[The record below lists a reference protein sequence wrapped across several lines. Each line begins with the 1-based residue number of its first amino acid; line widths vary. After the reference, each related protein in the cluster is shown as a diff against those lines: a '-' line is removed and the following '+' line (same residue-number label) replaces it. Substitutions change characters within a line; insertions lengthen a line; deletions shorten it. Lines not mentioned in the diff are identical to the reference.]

1 MNPQTAAFQH
11 PTNIQ
16 TPMSPTS
23 PITSSELEF
32 VNKRVLVTGG
42 TKGMGR
48 AIAQRFAD
56 AGARVMTTAR
66 SAPDEA
72 LTFATLVTADIST
85 AAGAA
90 RVIEEVQSQLGGVD
104 ILINNVGGSASPAGG
119 FLALTDEHWLAE
131 LNTNLMS
138 AVRLDRAL
146 VPGMIAR
153 GSGVVI
159 HISSIQ
165 RSSPLPESTTAYA
178 AAKAALTT
186 YSKALSKEL
195 GPQGIRVNT
204 LSPGF
209 IMTEAVD
216 AFIHKLSAAAGDD
229 RQTTMQ
235 KVIHGIGGIPLGQPG
250 RPQDI
255 AETVAFLASDRA
267 AFIHGTEIV
276 VDGGSIP
283 TV

>member
-1 MNPQTAAFQH
+1 MN
-11 PTNIQ
+11 
-16 TPMSPTS
+16 STS
-23 PITSSELEF
+23 HNNTSELEF
-32 VNKRVLVTGG
+32 ANKRVLVTGG

-48 AIAQRFAD
+48 AIAQHFAN

-72 LTFATLVTADIST
+72 VSFATLVTADIST

-90 RVIEEVQSQLGGVD
+90 RVVEEVHAQFGGVD

-119 FLALTDEHWLAE
+119 FQALTDEHWMAE

-146 VPGMIAR
+146 IPGMIER
-153 GSGVVI
+153 RSSVII

-165 RSSPLPESTTAYA
+165 RRSPLPDSTIAYA
-178 AAKAALTT
+178 AAKAALTN
-186 YSKALSKEL
+186 YSKGMSKQL
-195 GPQGIRVNT
+195 GPQGIRVNA
-204 LSPGF
+204 LAPGF
-209 IMTEAVD
+209 IMTEAAA
-216 AFIHKLSAAAGDD
+216 AFVNMLAAAAGDD
-229 RQTTMQ
+229 CQTALQ
-235 KVIHGIGGIPLGQPG
+235 KVISGIGGIPLGQPG

-255 AETVAFLASDRA
+255 AEIVAFLASDRA

>member
-1 MNPQTAAFQH
+1 MNP
-11 PTNIQ
+11 
-16 TPMSPTS
+16 TS
-23 PITSSELEF
+23 HNTSSELEF

-90 RVIEEVQSQLGGVD
+90 RVIDAVNAQFGGVD
-104 ILINNVGGSASPAGG
+104 ILINNVGGSSSPAGG
-119 FLALTDEHWLAE
+119 FQALTDEHWMTE
-131 LNTNLMS
+131 LSANLMS

-153 GSGVVI
+153 GTGVII

-165 RSSPLPESTTAYA
+165 RLSPLPESTIAYA
-178 AAKAALTT
+178 AAKAALTN
-186 YSKALSKEL
+186 YSKGLSKEL
-195 GPQGIRVNT
+195 GPQGIRVNS
-204 LSPGF
+204 LAPGF
-209 IMTEAVD
+209 ILTEAAD
-216 AFIHKLSAAAGDD
+216 AFVNMLAESAGED
-229 RQTTMQ
+229 RHTALG

-255 AETVAFLASDRA
+255 AETVAFLASNRA
-267 AFIHGTEIV
+267 AFIHGAEIV

>member
-1 MNPQTAAFQH
+1 MNTPLSNTA
-11 PTNIQ
+11 
-16 TPMSPTS
+16 
-23 PITSSELEF
+23 SELEF
-32 VNKRVLVTGG
+32 ANKRVLVTGG

-48 AIAQRFAD
+48 AIAQRFAK
-56 AGARVMTTAR
+56 AGARVMITAR
-66 SAPDEA
+66 SAPNEA
-72 LTFATLVTADIST
+72 LTFATLVTADTST

-90 RVIEEVQSQLGGVD
+90 RVIEEVNAQLGGVD
-104 ILINNVGGSASPAGG
+104 ILINNVGGSSSPAGG
-119 FLALTDEHWLAE
+119 FQALTDEHWMAE
-131 LNTNLMS
+131 LNANLMS

-146 VPGMIAR
+146 VPGMLER

-165 RSSPLPESTTAYA
+165 RLSPLPESTIAYA
-178 AAKAALTT
+178 AAKAALSN
-186 YSKALSKEL
+186 YSKGLSKEL
-195 GPQGIRVNT
+195 GPKGIRVNS

-209 IMTEAVD
+209 IMTEAAE
-216 AFIHKLSAAAGDD
+216 AFVSMLAEAAGED
-229 RQTTMQ
+229 RETALQ
-235 KVIHGIGGIPLGQPG
+235 KVIAGIGGIPLGQPG

-267 AFIHGTEIV
+267 AYIHGTEVV

>member
-1 MNPQTAAFQH
+1 MNT
-11 PTNIQ
+11 
-16 TPMSPTS
+16 TS
-23 PITSSELEF
+23 FKPSSDLGF
-32 VNKRVLVTGG
+32 TNKRVLVTGG

-72 LTFATLVTADIST
+72 LLFATLVTADIST

-90 RVIEEVQSQLGGVD
+90 KVSEEVHAQFGGVD

-119 FLALTDEHWLAE
+119 FQALTDEHWLAE
-131 LNTNLMS
+131 LNSNLMS
-138 AVRLDRAL
+138 AVRLDRSL
-146 VPGMIAR
+146 VLGMIAR

-165 RSSPLPESTTAYA
+165 RLSPLPESTIAYA
-178 AAKAALTT
+178 AAKAALSN
-186 YSKALSKEL
+186 YSKSLSKEL
-195 GPQGIRVNT
+195 GPKGIRVNS
-204 LSPGF
+204 LAPGF
-209 IMTEAVD
+209 ILTEAAD
-216 AFIHKLSAAAGDD
+216 TFINRLAEAANES
-229 RQTTMQ
+229 RQTALQ
-235 KVIHGIGGIPLGQPG
+235 KVIAGIGGIPLGQPG

>member
-1 MNPQTAAFQH
+1 M
-11 PTNIQ
+11 IS
-16 TPMSPTS
+16 TPSNTS
-23 PITSSELEF
+23 AELEF
-32 VNKRVLVTGG
+32 INKRVLVTGG
-42 TKGMGR
+42 TKGMGL

-90 RVIEEVQSQLGGVD
+90 RVIEAVNVQLGGVD
-104 ILINNVGGSASPAGG
+104 ILINNVGGSSSPAGG
-119 FLALTDEHWLAE
+119 FQALTDEHWLTE
-131 LNTNLMS
+131 LNSNLMP

-146 VPGMIAR
+146 VPGMLAR
-153 GSGVVI
+153 GSGVII

-165 RSSPLPESTTAYA
+165 RRSPLPESTIAYA
-178 AAKAALTT
+178 ASKAALTN
-186 YSKALSKEL
+186 YSKGLSKEL
-195 GPQGIRVNT
+195 GPKGIRVNT

-209 IMTEAVD
+209 ILTEAAD
-216 AFIHKLSAAAGDD
+216 AFINMLAEAAGDD
-229 RQTTMQ
+229 RQNSLQ
-235 KVIHGIGGIPLGQPG
+235 KVINGIGGIPLGQPG

-267 AFIHGTEIV
+267 AYIHGTEIV

>member
-1 MNPQTAAFQH
+1 MNPASSTA
-11 PTNIQ
+11 
-16 TPMSPTS
+16 
-23 PITSSELEF
+23 SSKLDF
-32 VNKRVLVTGG
+32 TNKRVLVTGG

-48 AIAQRFAD
+48 AIAQRFAG

-72 LTFATLVTADIST
+72 LLFAILVTADIST

-90 RVIEEVQSQLGGVD
+90 RVIEEVHAQLGGVD
-104 ILINNVGGSASPAGG
+104 ILINNVGGSTSPAGG
-119 FLALTDEHWLAE
+119 FQTLTDEHWMTE

-146 VPGMIAR
+146 VPGMIER

-165 RSSPLPESTTAYA
+165 RLSPLPESTIAYA
-178 AAKAALTT
+178 AAKAALSN
-186 YSKALSKEL
+186 YSKGLSKEL
-195 GPQGIRVNT
+195 GPQGVRVN
-204 LSPGF
+204 SVAPGF
-209 IMTEAVD
+209 ILTEAAD
-216 AFIHKLSAAAGDD
+216 AFVNMLAEAAGED
-229 RQTTMQ
+229 RQTALQ
-235 KVIHGIGGIPLGQPG
+235 KVIAGIGGIPLGQPG

-255 AETVAFLASDRA
+255 AEAVAFLASDRA
-267 AFIHGTEIV
+267 AFIHGAELV